1 MRVIAGR
8 AKGHRLKGLPARSRP
23 GRAAAGVRPT
33 SDLVRGA
40 IFSALAA
47 MQADLSRVLD
57 LYAGSGA
64 LGIEALSRGAEWCDF
79 VERDARSCAVIA
91 ENLRL
96 TGFAEQARVLCR
108 PVERL
113 EAGSGGEPYTLVL
126 ADPPYGDAGALRAL
140 ASLAGSGLV
149 EPGRTVLVLEHAS
162 REEPPSRLGGLS
174 RQGRV
179 RRHGDSAVS
188 MYR

>member
-8 AKGHRLKGLPARSRP
+8 AKGHRLKGLPARARAGRSVP
-23 GRAAAGVRPT
+23 GARPT

-64 LGIEALSRGAEWCDF
+64 LGIEALSRGAEWCEF
-79 VERDARSCAVIA
+79 VERDAKACAVIR
-91 ENLRL
+91 ENLRV
-96 TGFAEQARVLCR
+96 TGFEEQARVHCL

-113 EAGSGGEPYTLVL
+113 EAEAGGEPYTLVV
-126 ADPPYGDAGALRAL
+126 ADPPYGDSGALRAL
-140 ASLAGSGLV
+140 ASLAGSGMV
-149 EPGRTVLVLEHAS
+149 EAGRTVLVLEHSS

-174 RQGRV
+174 LV
-179 RRHGDSAVS
+179 SARRHGDSAVS

>member
-8 AKGHRLKGLPARSRP
+8 AKGHRLKGLPHT
-23 GRAAAGVRPT
+23 RAAARGRLAGARPT

-40 IFSALAA
+40 VFSALAA

-64 LGIEALSRGAEWCDF
+64 LGVEALSRGAERCDF
-79 VERDARSCAVIA
+79 VERDAAACAVIRD
-91 ENLRL
+91 NLRA
-96 TGFAEQARVLCR
+96 TGFETQAKVHCLA
-108 PVERL
+108 VERALDRL
-113 EAGSGGEPYTLVL
+113 EGPYTLVL
-126 ADPPYGDAGALRAL
+126 ADPPYGDAAALQAL
-140 ASLAGSGLV
+140 ASLAASALV
-149 EPGRTVLVLEHAS
+149 EPGQTVLVLEHSA
-162 REEPPSRLGGLS
+162 REEPPSRLGALPLVS
-174 RQGRV
+174 V